1 MDAALT
7 QKLKQDLHTV
17 VLDTEELLKA
27 TASQTGERIEQVRV
41 RVEASLRAARLSIAE
56 TGAEVGERA
65 RAVAGSVDEQVH
77 EHPYASAGLAAGLG
91 FLVGL
96 LIGSR

>member
-17 VLDTEELLKA
+17 ALDMEELLKA
-27 TASQTGERIEQVRV
+27 TASQTGERIEQVRA
-41 RVEASLRAARLSIAE
+41 RAEASLRAAHLRLADA
-56 TGAEVGERA
+56 GAEVSERA

-77 EHPYASAGLAAGLG
+77 RHPYASAGLAAGLC
-91 FLVGL
+91 FLIGL
-96 LIGSR
+96 LIGRR